1 MPDNTLKHVP
11 GMKAAAAVPV
21 VDAHRLS
28 ESEFLADYV
37 SKSRP
42 CMIRGAVRHWSALGK
57 WRDKDYLKRSSGHHS
72 VFLYPFEY
80 HISAEKMARGREQ
93 VSFAEAVD
101 RLHDPETPVA
111 IVATAAPTELLA
123 DLGRVS
129 FLTRAEPAFSY
140 VPARY
145 FFYRNAGTTWHY
157 HPFDE
162 TLMCQIVGTKRI
174 GLINTDTAFEEKLR
188 RIFFTEDYYND
199 PSAFAALAG
208 TDLPF
213 VSATLE
219 EGDSLYIPPLWWHG
233 IITLT
238 EGFGATASVTWRS
251 PLHVD
256 ASAIRRLAQ
265 GQVHII
271 GGADPAYYPHLA
283 EVARKTGLTRELE
296 EAWSRH
302 EGQG

>member
-1 MPDNTLKHVP
+1 M
-11 GMKAAAAVPV
+11 AA
-21 VDAHRLS
+21 
-28 ESEFLADYV
+28 
-37 SKSRP
+37 
-42 CMIRGAVRHWSALGK
+42 
-57 WRDKDYLKRSSGHHS
+57 
-72 VFLYPFEY
+72 
-80 HISAEKMARGREQ
+80 GRCEL
-93 VSFAEAVD
+93 SFAQAID
-101 RLHDPETPVA
+101 RLHAPETKVA

-129 FLTRAEPAFSY
+129 FLSRAEPAFSY

-162 TLMCQIVGTKRI
+162 TLMCQIVGSKKI
-174 GLINTDTAFEEKLR
+174 GLIGTGTAFEEKLR
-188 RIFFTEDYYND
+188 RIFFQEDYYSD
-199 PSAFAALAG
+199 PSAFAELAG
-208 TDLPF
+208 EELPF
-213 VSATLE
+213 VCATLE

-233 IITLT
+233 IVTLS

-256 ASAIRRLAQ
+256 ANAIRRLA
-265 GQVHII
+265 GGEVHII

-296 EAWSRH
+296 LAWSRH
-302 EGQG
+302 EQA